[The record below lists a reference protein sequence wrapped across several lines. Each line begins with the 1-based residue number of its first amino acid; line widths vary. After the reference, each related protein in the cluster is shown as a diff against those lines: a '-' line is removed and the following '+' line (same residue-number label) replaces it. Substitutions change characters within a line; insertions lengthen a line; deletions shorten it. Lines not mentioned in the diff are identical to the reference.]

1 MQQAPEQS
9 SLDIYMQQI
18 SDIPLL
24 TVQDEIDLAARIA
37 KGDTEAREIMIT
49 SNLRL
54 VVKIAQEY
62 SNLGLSVL
70 DLINEGNM
78 GLMKAV
84 ERFDPSKGGKLS
96 TYASWWI
103 KQGIKRALA
112 NQSKTIRLPVHMVD
126 RVTLIRKT
134 AAKLSENLGREPSN
148 EEIAETLNLPAT
160 RVSHLRN
167 VSTKPASLDS
177 PINEEDG
184 STLGEVVP
192 DEKSIDPYE
201 SLKSKSLIGDVNL
214 VLSMLE
220 PREADI
226 IRLRF
231 GLDGR
236 DPLTLEQVGEQIG
249 ITRERVRQLQDQA
262 LRDLRKKMAKYE
274 KQRTVEEI
282 KQEELIAERTKILQD
297 LLHKNTSVGSN

>member
-1 MQQAPEQS
+1 M
-9 SLDIYMQQI
+9 
-18 SDIPLL
+18 
-24 TVQDEIDLAARIA
+24 
-37 KGDTEAREIMIT
+37 
-49 SNLRL
+49 
-54 VVKIAQEY
+54 
-62 SNLGLSVL
+62 
-70 DLINEGNM
+70 
-78 GLMKAV
+78 
-84 ERFDPSKGGKLS
+84 
-96 TYASWWI
+96 
-103 KQGIKRALA
+103 
-112 NQSKTIRLPVHMVD
+112 
-126 RVTLIRKT
+126 
-134 AAKLSENLGREPSN
+134 
-148 EEIAETLNLPAT
+148 
-160 RVSHLRN
+160 
-167 VSTKPASLDS
+167 DS

-192 DEKSIDPYE
+192 DEKSVDPYE

-282 KQEELIAERTKILQD
+282 KQEEIIAERAKILQD
-297 LLHKNTSVGSN
+297 LLHKNTSNNAN